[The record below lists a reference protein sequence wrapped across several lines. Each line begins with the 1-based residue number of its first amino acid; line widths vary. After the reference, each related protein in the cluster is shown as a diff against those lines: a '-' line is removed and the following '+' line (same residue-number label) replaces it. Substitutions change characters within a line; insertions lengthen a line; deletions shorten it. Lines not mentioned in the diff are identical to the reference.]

1 MITIDE
7 ITIVVDGR
15 EIIYDYSEQIP
26 AGSITVIVG
35 PNGCGKST
43 LLAAIAGDI
52 APDKGTITID
62 EHHPILTP
70 ADTLAGIRSMVV
82 QNQSF
87 VLGFTVRQVI
97 EMAGDSAH
105 VMKALE
111 LTEIADRLVT
121 TLSGGEAQRLKLAG
135 FLADA
140 ATSSTALSKA
150 ASLARD
156 GTEKPL
162 NLRTNCSDASRI
174 SNSVAGGSKLNRV
187 LMLRHMAQGALAVGG
202 DLRLKHSC
210 PARGWPSSRRSP
222 AVRKCVRGR
231 FSRRGRSS

>member
-62 EHHPILTP
+62 EHHPILT
-70 ADTLAGIRSMVV
+70 AANTLAGIRSMVV

-87 VLGFTVRQVI
+87 TLGFTVRQII
-97 EMAGDSAH
+97 EMAGDSAQ

-111 LTEIADRLVT
+111 LNDIADRLVT
-121 TLSGGEAQRLKLAG
+121 TLSGGEAQRVAIAQAIAQKTPVLLLDEPLA
-135 FLADA
+135 
-140 ATSSTALSKA
+140 
-150 ASLARD
+150 
-156 GTEKPL
+156 
-162 NLRTNCSDASRI
+162 
-174 SNSVAGGSKLNRV
+174 
-187 LMLRHMAQGALAVGG
+187 AQ
-202 DLRLKHSC
+202 DFHS
-210 PARGWPSSRRSP
+210 
-222 AVRKCVRGR
+222 RGR
-231 FSRRGRSS
+231 IIALLKDLAEQGKTIVVVAHSNETELSWADKVIKQFH

>member
-62 EHHPILTP
+62 EHHPILT
-70 ADTLAGIRSMVV
+70 AANTLGGIRSMVV

-87 VLGFTVRQVI
+87 TLGFTVRQII
-97 EMAGDSAH
+97 EMAGDSAQ

-111 LTEIADRLVT
+111 LTDIADRLVT
-121 TLSGGEAQRLKLAG
+121 TLSGGEAQRVAIAQAIAQNTPVLLLDEPLA
-135 FLADA
+135 
-140 ATSSTALSKA
+140 
-150 ASLARD
+150 
-156 GTEKPL
+156 
-162 NLRTNCSDASRI
+162 
-174 SNSVAGGSKLNRV
+174 
-187 LMLRHMAQGALAVGG
+187 AQ
-202 DLRLKHSC
+202 DIHS
-210 PARGWPSSRRSP
+210 
-222 AVRKCVRGR
+222 RGR
-231 FSRRGRSS
+231 IIALLKELAEQGKTVVVVAHSNETELSWADKVIKQFH

>member
-7 ITIVVDGR
+7 ITIVIDGR

-62 EHHPILTP
+62 EHHPILTS
-70 ADTLAGIRSMVV
+70 AHTLAGIRSMVV

-97 EMAGDSAH
+97 EMAGPSSE

-121 TLSGGEAQRLKLAG
+121 TLSGGEAQRVAIAQAIAQNTPVLLLDEPLAAQDVHSRNRIIQLLKDLAEQG
-135 FLADA
+135 KTIVVVAHSNETELSWAD
-140 ATSSTALSKA
+140 KVI
-150 ASLARD
+150 
-156 GTEKPL
+156 KQF
-162 NLRTNCSDASRI
+162 
-174 SNSVAGGSKLNRV
+174 
-187 LMLRHMAQGALAVGG
+187 H
-202 DLRLKHSC
+202 
-210 PARGWPSSRRSP
+210 
-222 AVRKCVRGR
+222 
-231 FSRRGRSS
+231 

>member
-7 ITIVVDGR
+7 ITIVIDGR

-62 EHHPILTP
+62 EHHPILTS
-70 ADTLAGIRSMVV
+70 AHTLAGIRSMVV

-97 EMAGDSAH
+97 EMTGASAE

-111 LTEIADRLVT
+111 LTEIADRFVT
-121 TLSGGEAQRLKLAG
+121 TLSGGEAQRVAIAQAIAQNTPVLLLDEPLAAQDVHSRNRIIQLLKDLAEQG
-135 FLADA
+135 KTIVVVAHSNETELSWAD
-140 ATSSTALSKA
+140 KVI
-150 ASLARD
+150 
-156 GTEKPL
+156 KQF
-162 NLRTNCSDASRI
+162 
-174 SNSVAGGSKLNRV
+174 
-187 LMLRHMAQGALAVGG
+187 H
-202 DLRLKHSC
+202 
-210 PARGWPSSRRSP
+210 
-222 AVRKCVRGR
+222 
-231 FSRRGRSS
+231 

>member
-62 EHHPILTP
+62 EVHPILTS
-70 ADTLAGIRSMVV
+70 ANTLAGIRSMVV

-87 VLGFTVRQVI
+87 TLGFTVRQII
-97 EMAGDSAH
+97 EMAGDSVQ

-111 LTEIADRLVT
+111 LTDIADRLVT
-121 TLSGGEAQRLKLAG
+121 TLSGGEAQRVAIAQAIAQNTPVLLLDEPLAAQDVHSRDRIIALLKDLAEQG
-135 FLADA
+135 KTIVVVAHSNETELSWAD
-140 ATSSTALSKA
+140 KVI
-150 ASLARD
+150 
-156 GTEKPL
+156 KQF
-162 NLRTNCSDASRI
+162 
-174 SNSVAGGSKLNRV
+174 
-187 LMLRHMAQGALAVGG
+187 H
-202 DLRLKHSC
+202 
-210 PARGWPSSRRSP
+210 
-222 AVRKCVRGR
+222 
-231 FSRRGRSS
+231 

>member
-7 ITIVVDGR
+7 ITIVIDGR

-62 EHHPILTP
+62 EHHPILTA
-70 ADTLAGIRSMVV
+70 ADSLAGIRSMVI

-97 EMAGDSAH
+97 EMAGASAD

-111 LTEIADRLVT
+111 LTDIADRLVT
-121 TLSGGEAQRLKLAG
+121 TLSGGEAQRVAIAQAIAQDAPVLLLDEPLAAQDIHSRKRIIELLKDLAEQG
-135 FLADA
+135 KTIVVVAHSNETELSWAD
-140 ATSSTALSKA
+140 KVI
-150 ASLARD
+150 
-156 GTEKPL
+156 KQF
-162 NLRTNCSDASRI
+162 
-174 SNSVAGGSKLNRV
+174 
-187 LMLRHMAQGALAVGG
+187 H
-202 DLRLKHSC
+202 
-210 PARGWPSSRRSP
+210 
-222 AVRKCVRGR
+222 
-231 FSRRGRSS
+231 

>member
-1 MITIDE
+1 LENSVITIDE

-62 EHHPILTP
+62 EHHPILTA

-97 EMAGDSAH
+97 EMAGDAAQ
-105 VMKALE
+105 VMKSLE

-121 TLSGGEAQRLKLAG
+121 TLSGGEAQRVAIAQAIAQDAPVLLLDEPLAAQDVHSRKRIIQLLKELAEQG
-135 FLADA
+135 KTIVVVAHSNETELSWAD
-140 ATSSTALSKA
+140 KVI
-150 ASLARD
+150 
-156 GTEKPL
+156 KQF
-162 NLRTNCSDASRI
+162 
-174 SNSVAGGSKLNRV
+174 
-187 LMLRHMAQGALAVGG
+187 H
-202 DLRLKHSC
+202 
-210 PARGWPSSRRSP
+210 
-222 AVRKCVRGR
+222 
-231 FSRRGRSS
+231 

>member
-7 ITIVVDGR
+7 ITIAVDGR

-62 EHHPILTP
+62 DHHPILT
-70 ADTLAGIRSMVV
+70 AANTLAGIRSMVI
-82 QNQSF
+82 QNQGF
-87 VLGFTVRQVI
+87 TLGFTVRQVI
-97 EMAGDSAH
+97 EMAGDSAQ

-121 TLSGGEAQRLKLAG
+121 TLSGGEAQRVAIAQAIAQNTPVLLLDEPLA
-135 FLADA
+135 
-140 ATSSTALSKA
+140 
-150 ASLARD
+150 
-156 GTEKPL
+156 
-162 NLRTNCSDASRI
+162 
-174 SNSVAGGSKLNRV
+174 
-187 LMLRHMAQGALAVGG
+187 AQDVY
-202 DLRLKHSC
+202 S
-210 PARGWPSSRRSP
+210 
-222 AVRKCVRGR
+222 RGR
-231 FSRRGRSS
+231 IIALLKDLAEQGKTIVVVAHSNDTELSWADKVIKQFH